1 MAAVVPGK
9 WLIFWWGCIL
19 AKRSGL
25 TWLSVQQRSKVRLV
39 NGSVCRNHL
48 FFLATCLTTAYCV
61 SAWGWAYRWRWWQVC
76 SFCLP
81 IAPCRQ
87 GYVCFRW
94 RSHRKTLRASPS
106 QKLANNL
113 NNIIK
118 QITLLHQAHTF
129 IPALLLTSPLWG
141 WTWLLWMGFWLV
153 IRK

>member
-1 MAAVVPGK
+1 MVMMLPGK
-9 WLIFWWGCIL
+9 WLIFWCVCIL
-19 AKRSGL
+19 ANRSGL

-39 NGSVCRNHL
+39 SGSVCRNHL

-61 SAWGWAYRWRWWQVC
+61 SAWGWVYHWHWSQVC

-81 IAPCRQ
+81 IEPCMQ

-94 RSHRKTLRASPS
+94 RSHRKTLPASPS

-118 QITLLHQAHTF
+118 QITLLHQAHAC
-129 IPALLLTSPLWG
+129 INYLLLTSSKS
-141 WTWLLWMGFWLV
+141 LLWWVFVRG
-153 IRK
+153 RK